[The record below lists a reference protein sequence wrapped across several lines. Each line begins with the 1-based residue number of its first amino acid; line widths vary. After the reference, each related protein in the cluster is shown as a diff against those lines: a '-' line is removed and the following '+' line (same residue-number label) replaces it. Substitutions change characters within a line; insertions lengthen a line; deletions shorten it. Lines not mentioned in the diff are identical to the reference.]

1 MRALAPILAQLARSQ
16 DIYLAAANPV
26 PESHWQRSPGQGAWS
41 AAEVTAH
48 VCMVEANIIDRA
60 SRGVQKPAKIEP
72 FWRRG
77 HVPLPIVG
85 WRVIKRKSPIP
96 LDPSLVL
103 EKQPALENLAAKRK
117 ATLEFIE
124 ATRDRD
130 LSAYRF
136 RHPFLGS
143 LGLYDWL
150 RMIAF
155 HEVRHAKQIREI
167 VQVFRQT

>member
-16 DIYLAAANPV
+16 DIYLAAATPI
-26 PESHWQRSPGQGAWS
+26 PESHWRRSPHQGAWS

-60 SRGVQKPAKIEP
+60 SKGVQKPAEIVP

-77 HVPLPIVG
+77 HIPLPIVS

-96 LDPSLVL
+96 LEPTLVL
-103 EKQPALENLAAKRK
+103 EKRPALETLAMKRRL
-117 ATLEFIE
+117 TMEFVE

-130 LSAYRF
+130 LSDYRF